1 MRGGSKASG
10 LNPEIINNSVKD
22 IGSKFVPIPGSGN
35 PKHAAAEQRLDVI
48 EQQVAVNNLNGGGK
62 IKGGS
67 GNKVSITM
75 PCPTTLG
82 ATPAQ
87 QASTC
92 DLAATAANVKIQTAL
107 FNQTGGKLKKT
118 RKRKVVRRKKNKSKK
133 SKRKKSRRQKKS
145 HRKSK
150 K

>member
-10 LNPEIINNSVKD
+10 LNPEIINNSLKD
-22 IGSKFVPIPGSGN
+22 IGSNFVPIPGSGN
-35 PKHAAAEQRLDVI
+35 PKHAAAEQRLDVM

-62 IKGGS
+62 LKGGS

-75 PCPTTLG
+75 PCPKAVG
-82 ATPAQ
+82 ASPAQ

-92 DLAATAANVKIQTAL
+92 DLAATAANVKIQTEL
-107 FNQTGGKLKKT
+107 FNQVGGKRKKT
-118 RKRKVVRRKKNKSKK
+118 RKRKVERRKKNKSKK
-133 SKRKKSRRQKKS
+133 SKRKKSRKQKKS
-145 HRKSK
+145 RKKSK